1 MSSVPKQVSNTLQ
14 SLVTLTEAGI
24 IRLQRPDRALR
35 TAISII
41 RWGVTPAAGYEA
53 SAARYPDEVALI
65 DELGQ
70 LTFREIQQRTNSLA
84 HALADD
90 GVNEGDNVAIMARNH
105 RGFVEAVVA
114 CSKLGAHAL
123 FLNTSFSGP
132 QLADVAEREKPK
144 AIIYDEEFAEVL
156 ADAGHRR
163 KRYISWARA
172 GGGDQGPDARAA
184 DRARRPRQ
192 RRAAARSRARR
203 SSSPPAPPARP
214 RAPRAASR
222 SRWTRSAALLSRI
235 PLKARE
241 KTMIAAPLFHAWGFA
256 HFTLGMGLSSTI
268 VLKRKFDEEATLSL
282 TAQHGCTAL
291 VVVPV
296 MLQRI
301 LELDDEI
308 LDRYDL
314 SRRQG
319 RPGLRLGAAGL
330 VVERWMDHFGDNLFN
345 LYGSTEVAWAT
356 IATPKDLR
364 DAPGTAG
371 KPPRG
376 TVVRIYDDEG
386 QPVEDGETGRIFVGN
401 DLQFE
406 GYTGGGNKDVIDGLM
421 SSGDVGHFDDEGRLF
436 VDGRDDD
443 MIVSGGENVFPQE
456 VEELLEG
463 HDSIKEAAVFGVDDE
478 KFGQRLKAVVV
489 TKEED
494 VGRARSRSTS
504 RRTSPATRSRATSS
518 SSTSSRARRPARCSS
533 GSSKR
538 TSRGLN
544 DRYNGG
550 MAQRTDIFS
559 LGRLGLSSGEGRR
572 LDLHATL
579 EPYEFGGEPYIAS
592 PAVVPV
598 RLDISRTTGNGYA
611 LRLRFSAALEGP
623 ACAASA
629 RRRRCS
635 RSTPARCTSPAAAT
649 SCSSDYVDEHDDLD
663 LRAWVRD
670 AFALAQPGQITC
682 TPECLGLCP
691 RCGAN
696 LNEDPEPHAHE
707 ARAATQRWAQK
718 LVRASGTSSPPGP
731 AARRRRR

>member
-35 TAISII
+35 TALTII

-70 LTFREIQQRTNSLA
+70 LTFREIQERTNSLA
-84 HALADD
+84 HAMADD

-163 KRYISWARA
+163 KRYISWAEPEAETKDPTLEQLIER
-172 GGGDQGPDARAA
+172 GDPANVV
-184 DRARRPRQ
+184 
-192 RRAAARSRARR
+192 
-203 SSSPPAPPARP
+203 PPEEPGKAIILTSGTTGTPKG
-214 RAPRAASR
+214 ASR
-222 SRWTRSAALLSRI
+222 SQPKSLDPVAALLSRI

-301 LELDDEI
+301 LELDDDI

-314 SRRQG
+314 SHVKAVPVSG
-319 RPGLRLGAAGL
+319 SALPGSLS
-330 VVERWMDHFGDNLFN
+330 ERWMNHFGENLYN

-364 DAPGTAG
+364 QAPGTAG

-376 TVVRIYDDEG
+376 TIVKIYDDEG
-386 QPVEDGETGRIFVGN
+386 QPVDGGDTGRIFVGN

-463 HDSIKEAAVFGVDDE
+463 HDQIKEAAVFGVDDE

-489 TKEED
+489 TKKKMSADEVKKYVKTNLAGYKVPRD
-494 VGRARSRSTS
+494 VEFVGELP
-504 RRTSPATRSRATSS
+504 RTST
-518 SSTSSRARRPARCSS
+518 
-533 GSSKR
+533 GKVLKR
-538 TSRGLN
+538 ELKE
-544 DRYNGG
+544 D
-550 MAQRTDIFS
+550 A
-559 LGRLGLSSGEGRR
+559 
-572 LDLHATL
+572 
-579 EPYEFGGEPYIAS
+579 
-592 PAVVPV
+592 
-598 RLDISRTTGNGYA
+598 
-611 LRLRFSAALEGP
+611 
-623 ACAASA
+623 
-629 RRRRCS
+629 
-635 RSTPARCTSPAAAT
+635 
-649 SCSSDYVDEHDDLD
+649 DED
-663 LRAWVRD
+663 
-670 AFALAQPGQITC
+670 
-682 TPECLGLCP
+682 
-691 RCGAN
+691 
-696 LNEDPEPHAHE
+696 
-707 ARAATQRWAQK
+707 
-718 LVRASGTSSPPGP
+718 
-731 AARRRRR
+731 